1 MAAEAPRVERATGVI
16 SELPTLDDG
25 SPSAADFGPGDD
37 LASTPPF
44 EPATAERQAELVESH
59 LGLAKSLARRFVNRG
74 EAYEDLVQVASLA
87 LVKAVQR
94 FDPERGVAFS
104 TFATVT
110 VIGELKRHL
119 RDKCW
124 SVRAPRRLQQLVA
137 DLAKATEELSHD
149 LGRSPTIHE
158 LAVACAV
165 DDGDVL
171 EAMEAGRNYRS
182 ASLDALSVTDAEGSA
197 VGIELGSD
205 DEELVLAE
213 DRVLLS
219 PHLKRLPPRQQ
230 QVLALRFIDGLTQ
243 SEIARTIGVSQMQ
256 VSRLLSAALTSL
268 REAYGVAEDLS

>member
-1 MAAEAPRVERATGVI
+1 MI
-16 SELPTLDDG
+16 SEALE
-25 SPSAADFGPGDD
+25 PSLEAAPGPD
-37 LASTPPF
+37 
-44 EPATAERQAELVESH
+44 EQARLVESH

-74 EAYEDLVQVASLA
+74 ESYEDLVQVASLA

-94 FDPERGVAFS
+94 FDPNRGVAFS

-137 DLAKATEELSHD
+137 DLAKATEELSQE

-158 LAVACAV
+158 LAIACSA

-182 ASLDALSVTDAEGSA
+182 TSLDALSVNDSDGSPI
-197 VGIELGSD
+197 GIELGDED
-205 DEELVLAE
+205 DELSLAE
-213 DRVLLS
+213 DRMSLS
-219 PHLKRLPPRQQ
+219 PYVRNLPPRQQ
-230 QVLALRFIDGLTQ
+230 RVVALRFVEGLTQ
-243 SEIARTIGVSQMQ
+243 SEIARRIGVSQMQ
-256 VSRLLSAALTSL
+256 VSRLLSSALASL
-268 REAYGVAEDLS
+268 REAYGVSDA